1 MSSTLDPARVVRLA
15 RFHRVQALVWNA
27 IAALPDSP
35 RSAFESLAA
44 DATEIAGANLRA
56 TAACAGLLAAFEQAG
71 LRLLFLKGLPLGML
85 AYGSATLKSAVDIDL
100 LVAPGEL
107 GEAAALIEGQGYRL
121 VIPKARP
128 GGGALR
134 RWHRIR
140 KESLWAHPRS
150 TVQLD
155 LHTSV
160 ADNPRLI
167 PSIGLSSPTRRVD
180 VGNGVSLPALQP
192 TETFA
197 YLAVHGASS
206 AWFRLKWI
214 SDFAALLAGASPD
227 EIETLYRQSQELEAG
242 RAPAQALLLA
252 DRLFGTLESHPS
264 LRAELMGESAV
275 RRLYRA
281 ALEQLAGRTEPVEPT
296 SRRLGTLRIHWT
308 QFLLLPGMRFKL
320 SELARQARS
329 ALA

>member
-1 MSSTLDPARVVRLA
+1 MSVYRSQTARRERLQQRCSGIFSRISIRDRLLPRLLSAGARAPSFHEFDARPGARVVRLA

-140 KESLWAHPRS
+140 KEFP
-150 TVQLD
+150 
-155 LHTSV
+155 
-160 ADNPRLI
+160 
-167 PSIGLSSPTRRVD
+167 
-180 VGNGVSLPALQP
+180 VGAPALDGAARSSHGVAGQP
-192 TETFA
+192 STDP
-197 YLAVHGASS
+197 V
-206 AWFRLKWI
+206 
-214 SDFAALLAGASPD
+214 
-227 EIETLYRQSQELEAG
+227 
-242 RAPAQALLLA
+242 
-252 DRLFGTLESHPS
+252 DRLVLANAPRRCRQWHVAARRWRRRETVRLSRGARRIE
-264 LRAELMGESAV
+264 RRGSA
-275 RRLYRA
+275 
-281 ALEQLAGRTEPVEPT
+281 
-296 SRRLGTLRIHWT
+296 
-308 QFLLLPGMRFKL
+308 
-320 SELARQARS
+320 
-329 ALA
+329 